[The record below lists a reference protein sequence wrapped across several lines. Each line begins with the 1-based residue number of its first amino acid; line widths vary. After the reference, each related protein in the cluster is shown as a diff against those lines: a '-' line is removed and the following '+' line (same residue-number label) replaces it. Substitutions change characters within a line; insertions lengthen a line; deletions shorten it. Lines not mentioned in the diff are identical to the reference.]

1 MFRFFGFRKRGRKAA
16 AAPQNREAYAE
27 ALLAGWVPPPE
38 VGAPEAHAEPAEVT
52 AQDDAVLERF
62 YQNQQ

>member
-1 MFRFFGFRKRGRKAA
+1 LFRFFAFRRRGRKAA

-38 VGAPEAHAEPAEVT
+38 GAPEAHSEPAKAE

>member
-16 AAPQNREAYAE
+16 APPQNPEAYSE

-38 VGAPEAHAEPAEVT
+38 GGAPESHTEPAE
-52 AQDDAVLERF
+52 AQQQDDAVLERY